1 MDKNKKI
8 PEVRFKGFED
18 EWTSI
23 RLCDISQKVTE
34 KNTASVCQNVF
45 TNSAEYG
52 IINQRDFFDHDV
64 ANADNIQGYY
74 VVRPN
79 DYVYNPRISTTA
91 PVGPINRNK
100 LGYNGV
106 MSPLYY
112 VFRVE
117 PQQESI
123 LYFLDYYFKT
133 NKWHDFMFKNG
144 NSGARSD
151 RFSISD
157 STFSLMP
164 ILYPKKEE
172 EQMKIGK
179 MLTVID
185 TLIRKLEQKLEK
197 LRNIKQSLLNQ
208 MFTNVNRGGDTPL
221 IRFKGFEDEWSV
233 IALNDISER
242 ITRKNTNNESSLPL
256 TISAQYGLI
265 NQNDFFNSRIA
276 SKDVSG
282 YYLIK
287 KGDFAYNKSTSDG
300 YPVGA
305 VKRLDKYEMGVL
317 STLYIIFALKKEKLN
332 SDFLSAFFETGKW
345 HEHIYQCASEGARN
359 HGLLNISS
367 DDFLKLKILA
377 PKAKNEQALIS
388 EFVMLRDRLVNE
400 STDKLSKF
408 RSMKHSL
415 LQKMF
420 I

>member
-1 MDKNKKI
+1 MDKNKKV
-8 PEVRFKGFED
+8 PEVRFKGFKLAWKKTPLSEYM
-18 EWTSI
+18 TVSN
-23 RLCDISQKVTE
+23 E
-34 KNTASVCQNVF
+34 KNVSNTYDKYDIYSVSREYGVVNQIEYQGKSFAGASLTGYGVVHTWDVVYTKSPLKLQP
-45 TNSAEYG
+45 YG
-52 IINQRDFFDHDV
+52 II
-64 ANADNIQGYY
+64 
-74 VVRPN
+74 
-79 DYVYNPRISTTA
+79 
-91 PVGPINRNK
+91 
-100 LGYNGV
+100 
-106 MSPLYY
+106 
-112 VFRVE
+112 
-117 PQQESI
+117 
-123 LYFLDYYFKT
+123 KT
-133 NKWHDFMFKNG
+133 NKTQNGIVSALYGVFSPNG
-144 NSGARSD
+144 NVDANFVQTYFELDQRLNDYLRPLVNKGAKNTLL
-151 RFSISD
+151 ISD
-157 STFSLMP
+157 EDAIKGNVIFP
-164 ILYPKKEE
+164 QKD
-172 EQMKIGK
+172 EQEKIVK
-179 MLTVID
+179 MFNTLD

-197 LRNIKQSLLNQ
+197 LRSIKQSLLNQ
-208 MFTNVNRGGDTPL
+208 MFINVNRGGYTPL

-287 KGDFAYNKSTSDG
+287 KGEFAYNKSTSDG

-388 EFVMLRDRLVNE
+388 EFVMLMDRLVNE

-420 I
+420 T

>member
-1 MDKNKKI
+1 MDKNKKV
-8 PEVRFKGFED
+8 PEVRFKGFKLAWEKTPLS
-18 EWTSI
+18 EYMTVSN
-23 RLCDISQKVTE
+23 E
-34 KNTASVCQNVF
+34 KNVSNTYDKYDIYSVSREYGVVNQIEYQGKSFAGASLTGYGVVHTWDVVYTKSPLKLQP
-45 TNSAEYG
+45 YG
-52 IINQRDFFDHDV
+52 II
-64 ANADNIQGYY
+64 
-74 VVRPN
+74 
-79 DYVYNPRISTTA
+79 
-91 PVGPINRNK
+91 
-100 LGYNGV
+100 
-106 MSPLYY
+106 
-112 VFRVE
+112 
-117 PQQESI
+117 
-123 LYFLDYYFKT
+123 KT
-133 NKWHDFMFKNG
+133 NKTQNGIVSALYGVFTPNG
-144 NSGARSD
+144 NVDANFVQTYFELDQRLNDYLRPLVNKGAKNTLL
-151 RFSISD
+151 ISD
-157 STFSLMP
+157 EDAIKGNVIFP
-164 ILYPKKEE
+164 QKD
-172 EQMKIGK
+172 EQEKIVK
-179 MLTVID
+179 MFNTLD

-197 LRNIKQSLLNQ
+197 LRSIKQSLLNQ
-208 MFTNVNRGGDTPL
+208 MFINVNRGGYTPL

-233 IALNDISER
+233 VALNDISER

-287 KGDFAYNKSTSDG
+287 KGEFAYNKSTSDG

-377 PKAKNEQALIS
+377 PKAKSEQALIS
-388 EFVMLRDRLVNE
+388 EFVMLMDRLVNE
-400 STDKLSKF
+400 STDKLSKS

-420 I
+420 V